1 MEELLRYDPPVQF
14 SGRVTTRDL
23 TIGDVTI
30 PTGTFAL
37 TCLAAANHDPA
48 QVGPTADELD
58 LGREGAAAHVAFG
71 SGVHHCLGAAL
82 ARLEG
87 RSAIP
92 ALFRRFPDLALA
104 TDDLEYNGRLVLRG
118 LVALPVTT

>member
-1 MEELLRYDPPVQF
+1 M
-14 SGRVTTRDL
+14 
-23 TIGDVTI
+23 
-30 PTGTFAL
+30 
-37 TCLAAANHDPA
+37 
-48 QVGPTADELD
+48 
-58 LGREGAAAHVAFG
+58 
-71 SGVHHCLGAAL
+71 HHCLGAAL

>member
-1 MEELLRYDPPVQF
+1 VPAGAF
-14 SGRVTTRDL
+14 TL
-23 TIGDVTI
+23 TG
-30 PTGTFAL
+30 
-37 TCLAAANHDPA
+37 LAAANRDPA
-48 QVGPTADELD
+48 KWGPTANELD

-92 ALFRRFPDLALA
+92 ALFRRFPGLALA

-118 LVALPVTT
+118 LVTLPVTT